1 MWFLTHNRHSQV
13 VATSKAVLALCFF
26 ACAGCTQL
34 PKFRA
39 TSHQPATPD
48 LLAQEDQVIP
58 RPIFASKPD
67 GDADKAPRIASAFG
81 SRGLVAEAKPFAWE
95 TLHKSAGE
103 RNIEGVTVGHGGYR
117 SLILGSLAGD
127 DPLAIQL
134 TEDLAKHVHENSII
148 LGGIVA
154 TVVRNTN
161 PDGEAIFRMENAN
174 GVYLNR
180 QFPVSS
186 DISKDLLKQ
195 ESEVRFILGELEK
208 RQPQRVIHIR
218 TCGGQTGKIAAS
230 SGAAQVAKDACEW
243 LGFDFLALPGNS
255 ADGTLERFL
264 SNSQACEVITFAIP
278 QTTPKSELWATYGDS
293 LLNLLLDEDFETRKL
308 ARTQKAREFAD
319 RRTKNAN
326 KSVGD
331 DDD

>member
-1 MWFLTHNRHSQV
+1 MWFLSHNRHAQ
-13 VATSKAVLALCFF
+13 VATISKASIALCIF

-34 PKFRA
+34 PKFQSESRPVA
-39 TSHQPATPD
+39 PNLVTQSD
-48 LLAQEDQVIP
+48 QEIP
-58 RPIFASKPD
+58 RPIFAN
-67 GDADKAPRIASAFG
+67 APEASEERVPRVASTFG
-81 SRGLVAEAKPFAWE
+81 SRGLIAETKPFAWE
-95 TLHKSAGE
+95 ELDQSAGK
-103 RNIEGVTVGHGGYR
+103 RSIEGVTVGHGGYR

-134 TEDLAKHVHENSII
+134 TEDLAQHIHRNSII

-154 TVVRNTN
+154 TVIRNSN
-161 PDGEAIFRMENAN
+161 PDGQAIYRMENAN

-186 DISKDLLKQ
+186 DISRDLLKR
-195 ESEVRFILGELEK
+195 EPEVRFILGVLEK

-218 TCGGQTGKIAAS
+218 TCSGERGKIAAS
-230 SGAAQVAKDACEW
+230 SGATQVAKDACQW
-243 LGFDFLALPGNS
+243 LDFEFLPLPGNS
-255 ADGTLERFL
+255 ADGTLERYL
-264 SNSQACEVITFAIP
+264 SSSQTCEVITFAIP
-278 QTTPKSELWATYGDS
+278 QTTPKSQLWETYGDS

>member
-1 MWFLTHNRHSQV
+1 MWFHSHNRHGQV
-13 VATSKAVLALCFF
+13 AAISKASIALCFF
-26 ACAGCTQL
+26 ACAGCTQF
-34 PKFRA
+34 PKFQAESR
-39 TSHQPATPD
+39 PVVPD
-48 LLAQEDQVIP
+48 LLTHNDQEVP
-58 RPIFASKPD
+58 RPIFATEPNASVERT
-67 GDADKAPRIASAFG
+67 PRVASTFGGRGMIA
-81 SRGLVAEAKPFAWE
+81 ETKPFAWE
-95 TLHKSAGE
+95 ALDQSAGK
-103 RNIEGVTVGHGGYR
+103 RDIEGVTVGHGGYR

-134 TEDLAKHVHENSII
+134 TEDFAQHIHKNSII

-154 TVVRNTN
+154 TVVRNSN
-161 PDGEAIFRMENAN
+161 PDGQAIFRMENAN

-186 DISKDLLKQ
+186 DISKDLLKR
-195 ESEVRFILGELEK
+195 EPEVRFILGTLEK

-218 TCGGQTGKIAAS
+218 TCTGERGKIAAS
-230 SGAAQVAKDACEW
+230 SGATQVAKDACEW
-243 LGFDFLALPGNS
+243 LGFEFLTLPGNS
-255 ADGTLERFL
+255 ADGTLERYL
-264 SNSQACEVITFAIP
+264 SSSQTCEVITFAIP
-278 QTTPKSELWATYGDS
+278 QTAPKSELWEIYGDS

-331 DDD
+331 NDD